1 MFPILAEF
9 FVKYFSFFN
18 IFKYITFRSGGAL
31 FTAFLIMLIYGD
43 KFINYLSSIQKN
55 GQPIRDYGPE
65 NHSITKKGTPCM
77 GGILIIIAI
86 IISTFLWANIK
97 NLYILLLGFI
107 LIAFGIIGGIDDYK
121 KLKYN
126 SSKGMPAK
134 LKFFLQ
140 FIFSAIAIAFIS
152 YLSVEGQSTTLV
164 FPFFKNLVID
174 LGILYFIF
182 GICVITG
189 TSNAVNLTDG
199 LDGLAIGPIII
210 SSAFFAIIAYLVGN
224 IVFANYLKLIYVK
237 NAGEMAIFCSS
248 MIGAGLGFL
257 WYNAPPARVFMG
269 DTGSLALGAVIGTIS
284 VITKNELIL
293 FITGFVFVL
302 EAISVI
308 LQVGSFKLRGKR
320 IFKMA
325 PIHHHFEK
333 VGWSEPTIVIRF
345 WIIAIIFALIGLSS
359 LKIR

>member
-1 MFPILAEF
+1 MLPILAEF
-9 FVKYFSFFN
+9 LVKYFSFFN

-55 GQPIRDYGPE
+55 GQPIRDDGPE

-77 GGILIIIAI
+77 GGVLIIIAI
-86 IISTFLWANIK
+86 IISTFLWANVK
-97 NLYILLLGFI
+97 NLYVLLLSFI
-107 LIAFGIIGGIDDYK
+107 LIAFGIIGGADDYK
-121 KLKYN
+121 KLKHN
-126 SSKGMPAK
+126 NSKGISAK

-140 FIFSAIAIAFIS
+140 FVFSAIAIGVIS
-152 YLSVEGQSTTLV
+152 YYSAENHSTTLV

-174 LGILYFIF
+174 LGIFYFIF

-189 TSNAVNLTDG
+189 SSNAVNLTDG
-199 LDGLAIGPIII
+199 LDGLAIGPVII
-210 SSAFFAIIAYLVGN
+210 SAAFFAIIAYLVGN
-224 IVFANYLKLIYVK
+224 VVFANYLKLLYVK
-237 NAGEMAIFCSS
+237 NAGEITIFCSS

-293 FITGFVFVL
+293 FITGFVFVF

-333 VGWSEPTIVIRF
+333 IGWSEPTIVIRF
-345 WIIAIIFALIGLSS
+345 WILAIIFALIGLSS